1 MPRLA
6 ALFFGFAAALLVV
19 SVPAPAILEDRDLT
33 GDITRALKSG
43 CVTHISIA
51 ITTQPPPQP
60 HSLTTNL
67 VSLEFDGKYN
77 KLSELST
84 GTPIFI
90 PARNPLSYGITLD
103 RVSVSA
109 GVNDTVYA
117 TLDHTFTTPVVVPSE
132 GKANS
137 GMIPNVRLTHGAALS
152 LRIVSLGILDLLD
165 FNIYLRALGT
175 PVVVAHLKQ
184 RNVPTRQF
192 L

>member
-1 MPRLA
+1 MCREYSPPRLSPSA
-6 ALFFGFAAALLVV
+6 QRLA
-19 SVPAPAILEDRDLT
+19 R
-33 GDITRALKSG
+33 
-43 CVTHISIA
+43 
-51 ITTQPPPQP
+51 
-60 HSLTTNL
+60 
-67 VSLEFDGKYN
+67 LEFDAKYN

-137 GMIPNVRLTHGAALS
+137 GMIPNVRLTQGAALS

-165 FNIYLRALGT
+165 FNIYLRYVLQPRYST
-175 PVVVAHLKQ
+175 SL
-184 RNVPTRQF
+184 
-192 L
+192 